1 MVDIFGF
8 KLFECSKSNK
18 NKKHT
23 TRRRRRSRGY
33 KGGYTYKNMGRNN
46 AGEDVSNVQSAS
58 SRKRRSHRS
67 INMSDEESNNGMGK
81 GDRTKRR
88 RMY

>member
-1 MVDIFGF
+1 MVNIFGF
-8 KLFECSKSNK
+8 KLFECSQCNK
-18 NKKHT
+18 NKKHS
-23 TRRRRRSRGY
+23 TRRRRRGRGY

-46 AGEDVSNVQSAS
+46 AGEDVSNVPSAS

-67 INMSDEESNNGMGK
+67 MNMINEESNIGMGN
-81 GDRTKRR
+81 GRHTKHR